1 MRNCFVPL
9 CDAKNKNSGK
19 RMMFLPPK
27 DEAIFNSWVE
37 VLPKKRPFK
46 KIDRVCEHHFDESD
60 IIKTWDHII
69 NGKLHRLD
77 RGKPKLKCN
86 AVPKHN
92 LPQDLNYLRK
102 GYNPVKVSPRDDIFS

>member
-1 MRNCFVPL
+1 MRNCFVPQ

-27 DEAIFNSWVE
+27 VKLNLKKKFKLILINKFQDEAIFNIWVE

-60 IIKTWDHII
+60 IIK
-69 NGKLHRLD
+69 
-77 RGKPKLKCN
+77 
-86 AVPKHN
+86 V
-92 LPQDLNYLRK
+92 
-102 GYNPVKVSPRDDIFS
+102 